1 MAASIQV
8 TEENVIHTIVVIFGV
23 IVNIVLVLALLSI
36 IVGLV
41 WVISPLKDKVYIGS
55 VHIYRYS
62 TPLGG
67 RTTGL
72 TILGFGFTGLILG
85 LLLDKGYV
93 RLTKGFGAR
102 T

>member
-1 MAASIQV
+1 MSQNIQV
-8 TEENVIHTIVVIFGV
+8 TEGNVMHSLVVIFGV

-36 IVGLV
+36 VVGLV
-41 WVISPLKDKVYIGS
+41 WVVSPLKDKVYMGS
-55 VHIYRYS
+55 VYIYRYC

-72 TILGFGFTGLILG
+72 TILGFGFTGLILA
-85 LLLDKGYV
+85 LLLDRGHV

-102 T
+102 D